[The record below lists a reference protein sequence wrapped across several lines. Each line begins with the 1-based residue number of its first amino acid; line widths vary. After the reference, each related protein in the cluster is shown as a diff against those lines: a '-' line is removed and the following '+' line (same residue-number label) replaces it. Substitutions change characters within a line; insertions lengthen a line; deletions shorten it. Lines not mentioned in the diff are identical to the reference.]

1 MGSWSDFD
9 AIYPP
14 GALTPATAL
23 VAALGHLAGAASV
36 YQAGHPAA
44 WLPAGLAYD
53 SDLLA
58 RAERHLAE
66 VPLDQLLEEAR
77 ALLTPRQKLA
87 VALNLID
94 RQIAAG
100 DTPAQRA
107 LAGRIIAGIGADTD
121 QLEAH
126 RRTLALKSDLSVFP
140 Q

>member
-1 MGSWSDFD
+1 MGSWSDLD
-9 AIYPP
+9 AVYPP

-23 VAALGHLAGAASV
+23 VAALGHLAGATSV
-36 YQAGHPAA
+36 YQGGRPAG
-44 WLPAGLAYD
+44 WLPAGLAFD

-58 RAERHLAE
+58 RAERYLNQ
-66 VPLDQLLEEAR
+66 VPLDQLLAEAC

-87 VALNLID
+87 VALILID

-100 DTPAQRA
+100 DAPAPRA

-121 QLEAH
+121 QLEGH
-126 RRTLALKSDLSVFP
+126 RRTLALKNDLSIFP